1 MIHKHKNHRISIM
14 KIQSTAAI
22 FAVAL
27 ATTLVSANAQEA
39 ERPEGRQRPMH
50 PIVAA
55 LDTNKDG
62 VLDDKEIAAAPTAL
76 KSLDKN
82 SDGKITREEMAP
94 ARGEGRG
101 PRGEGRGPRG
111 GDEKKAE

>member
-1 MIHKHKNHRISIM
+1 M

-27 ATTLVSANAQEA
+27 ATTLVSANAQETD
-39 ERPEGRQRPMH
+39 RPEGRQRPVH

-76 KSLDKN
+76 KTLDKD
-82 SDGKITREEMAP
+82 SDGKLTREEMTP
-94 ARGEGRG
+94 VRG

-111 GDEKKAE
+111 GGEAKPE